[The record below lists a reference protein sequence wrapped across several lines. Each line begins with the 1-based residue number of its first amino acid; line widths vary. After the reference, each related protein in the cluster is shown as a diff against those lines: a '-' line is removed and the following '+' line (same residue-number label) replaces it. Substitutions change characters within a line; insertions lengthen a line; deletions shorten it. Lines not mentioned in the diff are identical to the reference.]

1 MNISK
6 LNKQLNKEQ
15 LSAVTSQLEHILV
28 LAGAG
33 SGKTRCL
40 TYRIAWLIATDKTNP
55 HNILAVTFTNKAANE
70 MRSRIDSL
78 LTEPAKGLW
87 VGTFHGITHRLLRT
101 HWQAANLAKSFQ
113 ILDSNDQLRIIKRLL
128 KSLAID
134 DKVFPPKKIQNFINN
149 NKDEGLRAKN
159 LTADE
164 NDLWL
169 HQMIEIYQMYEENC
183 QRSDV
188 VDFAELLLR
197 CYEMLRDNPQLLEY
211 YQQRFKFIHVDEF
224 QDTNNIQYK
233 WLQLLTGNTGK
244 LFVVFDDDQSI
255 YAWRGAKVEN
265 IQRLQNDFV
274 KTELIR
280 LEQNYRSTSKILDA
294 ANVLIAN
301 NTDRLGKNLW
311 TKLTIG
317 EPIFLYRAHS
327 EVDEAWFVADQILN
341 WQGSRKEVAI
351 LYRTTAQSRQFEE
364 ILLQKNIP
372 YRIYGGL
379 RFYERLEIKDILAYI
394 RLSLNHND
402 DNAFERI
409 INTPKR
415 GIGERTVVT
424 LRSEARQQK
433 ISIWQA
439 SLNIL
444 ASGQLKNRAANRLK
458 SFIMLIKDIASLNLP
473 LRELIEQVVL
483 RTSLV
488 EHYQKAGKEEAQTRL
503 ENLMELAN
511 AAHQFEKQ
519 YDTDS
524 SSVLNEF
531 LDHAAL
537 EAGDRQS
544 KSGDCVQLMTLHSA
558 KGLEFEV
565 VFLCGLEE
573 DLFPH
578 QNSLD
583 DFNLE
588 EERRLCYVGITRA
601 RRLLYLCHSNSRF
614 RYGERNICRPSRFIE
629 EIPEELIKKLSLY

>member
-1 MNISK
+1 MDTSK
-6 LNKQLNKEQ
+6 LTKQLNKEQ
-15 LSAVTSQLEHILV
+15 LTAVTAPLEHILV

-55 HNILAVTFTNKAANE
+55 HNILAVTFTNKAANQ
-70 MRSRIDSL
+70 MRFRIDNL

-87 VGTFHGITHRLLRT
+87 VGTFHGITHRFLRT
-101 HWQAANLAKSFQ
+101 HWQAANLSQSFQ
-113 ILDSNDQLRIIKRLL
+113 ILDSSDQLRSIKRLL
-128 KSLAID
+128 KALAVDEKI
-134 DKVFPPKKIQNFINN
+134 FPPKKIQNFINT

-169 HQMIEIYQMYEENC
+169 NQMIEIYQNYEENC

-188 VDFAELLLR
+188 VDFGELLLR
-197 CYEMLRDNPQLLEY
+197 CYETLRDNPQLLEY
-211 YQQRFKFIHVDEF
+211 YQQRFQFIHVDEF

-233 WLQLLTGNTGK
+233 WLQLLAGKNSK

-255 YAWRGAKVEN
+255 YAWRGAKIEN
-265 IQRLQNDFV
+265 IQRLQHDFTNT
-274 KTELIR
+274 KLIR
-280 LEQNYRSTSKILDA
+280 LEQNYRSTSKILTA

-301 NTDRLGKNLW
+301 NTNRLGKNLW
-311 TKLTIG
+311 TNGAIG
-317 EPIFLYRAHS
+317 EPIVLYRAYS
-327 EVDEAWFVADQILN
+327 EVDEAWFVTEQILA

-379 RFYERLEIKDILAYI
+379 RFYERLEIKDVLAYL
-394 RLSLNHND
+394 RLSMNRND
-402 DNAFERI
+402 DNAFERV

-415 GIGERTVVT
+415 GIGERTVVM
-424 LRSEARQQK
+424 LRGEARQQN
-433 ISIWQA
+433 ISLWQA
-439 SLNIL
+439 SNNIL
-444 ASGQLKNRAANRLK
+444 ASGQLSKRAAN
-458 SFIMLIKDIASLNLP
+458 SLQNFMALVEKLANLELP
-473 LRELIEQVVL
+473 LQEKIEYAKMS
-483 RTSLV
+483 TGLV
-488 EHYQKAGKEEAQTRL
+488 EHYQKAGKEEAQGRL
-503 ENLMELAN
+503 ENLEELAN
-511 AAHQFEKQ
+511 AAHQFERQ
-519 YDTDS
+519 YNNA
-524 SSVLNEF
+524 SSVLSGF

-537 EAGDRQS
+537 EAGEGQS
-544 KSGDCVQLMTLHSA
+544 KSNDCVQLMTLHSA

-565 VFLCGLEE
+565 VFLSGLEE

-578 QNSLD
+578 KNSLD

-601 RRLLYLCHSNSRF
+601 RKLLYLCHSNSRF
-614 RYGERNICRPSRFIE
+614 RYGERSICKPSRFIE
-629 EIPEELIKKLSLY
+629 EIPEELIKKVRLA

>member
-1 MNISK
+1 MDISK
-6 LNKQLNKEQ
+6 LTKQLNTEQ
-15 LSAVTSQLEHILV
+15 LSTVTAPLEHILV

-55 HNILAVTFTNKAANE
+55 YNILAVTFTNKAANE

-87 VGTFHGITHRLLRT
+87 VGTFHGITHRFLRT
-101 HWQAANLAKSFQ
+101 HWQSANLSQSFQ
-113 ILDSNDQLRIIKRLL
+113 ILDSNDQLRVIKRLL
-128 KSLAID
+128 KSLAVD
-134 DKVFPPKKIQNFINN
+134 EKVFPPKKVQNFINT
-149 NKDEGLRAKN
+149 NKDEGLRAKD

-164 NDLWL
+164 NNLWL
-169 HQMIEIYQMYEENC
+169 NQMIEIYQIYEGNC

-188 VDFAELLLR
+188 VDFGELLLR
-197 CYEMLRDNPQLLEY
+197 CYETLRDDPQLLEY
-211 YQQRFKFIHVDEF
+211 YQQRFQFIHVDEF

-233 WLQLLTGNTGK
+233 WLQLLAGKNSK

-255 YAWRGAKVEN
+255 YAWRGAKIEN
-265 IQRLQNDFV
+265 IQRLQNDFTNP
-274 KTELIR
+274 KLIR
-280 LEQNYRSTSKILDA
+280 LEQNYRSTDKILNA

-301 NTDRLGKNLW
+301 NTNRLGKNLW
-311 TKLTIG
+311 TKLTTG
-317 EPIFLYRAHS
+317 EPVFLYRAYS
-327 EVDEAWFVADQILN
+327 EVDEAWFVAEQILN
-341 WQGSRKEVAI
+341 WKGNKKEIAI

-379 RFYERLEIKDILAYI
+379 RFYERLEIKDVLAYL
-394 RLSLNHND
+394 RLALNHND
-402 DNAFERI
+402 DTAFERI

-415 GIGERTVVT
+415 GIGERTVIM
-424 LRSEARQQK
+424 LRGEARQQK
-433 ISIWQA
+433 MSIWQA
-439 SLNIL
+439 ANNVLE
-444 ASGQLKNRAANRLK
+444 SGQLKKRAATSLQD
-458 SFIMLIKDIASLNLP
+458 FMILIKNLESLKLP
-473 LRELIEQVVL
+473 LRELIEQIIITTKL
-483 RTSLV
+483 T
-488 EHYQKAGKEEAQTRL
+488 EHYQKAGKEEAQGRL
-503 ENLMELAN
+503 ENLAELTN
-511 AAHQFEKQ
+511 AAYQFERQ
-519 YDTDS
+519 YNTDG
-524 SSVLNEF
+524 SSVINEF

-537 EAGDRQS
+537 EAGDKQS

-578 QNSLD
+578 KNSLD

-601 RRLLYLCHSNSRF
+601 KKLLYLCHSNSRF
-614 RYGERNICRPSRFIE
+614 RYGERNICKPSRFIE
-629 EIPEELIKKLSLY
+629 EIPKELVKKLHSY